1 MRKFKRGKSV
11 TEIIITVSQ
20 IQKIE
25 RMKLMKKK
33 MKKIVKK
40 PDKNS
45 ELWLK
50 SPSGYVTMKLS

>member
-1 MRKFKRGKSV
+1 MRGIRFMIPRIFFVRKFKRGKSV

-33 MKKIVKK
+33 MKKKLLVF
-40 PDKNS
+40 
-45 ELWLK
+45 
-50 SPSGYVTMKLS
+50 YV